1 MDPDKLGFGVKGRIE
16 GSALYCSL
24 GLASVPRNVC
34 QVPGRDVLSVMKA
47 RLDENC
53 TAGGV

>member
-34 QVPGRDVLSVMKA
+34 QVPGRDVLSVIKA